1 MATSKATEI
10 QNVVSKIKDYDVTFT
25 PEGGEAMVLEYTS
38 WMLPGRSEASSYNLV
53 TNLRNIEESSGDG
66 TINTLNV
73 GVPMSI
79 AQYRKWMELYDK
91 KGTLKIQSTISENIS
106 ITFNVRLN
114 TIGDFAGAMD
124 SISSCD
130 IGFKVLSIAP
140 ESGVPGV

>member
-1 MATSKATEI
+1 MPSTATQIE
-10 QNVVSKIKDYDVTFT
+10 NVISKIKEYDVTFT

-66 TINTLNV
+66 TINTLTV

-79 AQYRKWMELYDK
+79 AQYKKWMDLYDK
-91 KGTLKIQSTISENIS
+91 AGTLKIASTVDVSLKIS
-106 ITFNVRLN
+106 FNVRLN
-114 TIGDFAGAMD
+114 TIGDFTGAMD

-140 ESGVPGV
+140 DV

>member
-1 MATSKATEI
+1 MASTATQIE
-10 QNVVSKIKDYDVTFT
+10 NVISKIKEYDVTFT

-53 TNLRNIEESSGDG
+53 TNLRNIEESAGDG
-66 TINTLNV
+66 TINTLTI

-79 AQYRKWMELYDK
+79 AQYKKWMDLYDK
-91 KGTLKIQSTISENIS
+91 AGTLKIASTVNATIS

-114 TIGDFAGAMD
+114 MIGDFSGAMD

-130 IGFKVLSIAP
+130 IGFKVLSIAADV
-140 ESGVPGV
+140 GV

>member
-1 MATSKATEI
+1 MASKATQIE
-10 QNVVSKIKDYDVTFT
+10 NVVSKIKDYDVTFT

-66 TINTLNV
+66 TINTLTI

-79 AQYRKWMELYDK
+79 VQYKKWMDLYDK
-91 KGTLKIQSTISENIS
+91 AGTLKIASTVNESIG

-114 TIGDFAGAMD
+114 TIGDFSGAMD

-130 IGFKVLSIAP
+130 IRI
-140 ESGVPGV
+140 